1 MNNKKLLS
9 YMMVGIGFAG
19 LGAMVACQKKVEPV
33 PATTTAISAT
43 TAPTTAPTTMP
54 APVAVA
60 VPDAA
65 AMAADPAAALLGQ
78 SMNDVAGKPQALSQ
92 FKGKPLLVNFWAPWC
107 APCVKEMPELST
119 LATELKAKNVNVV
132 GVGID
137 TPTNI
142 LEFTTKYKISYP
154 IYVGGMVATDL
165 ARAFGNANASLPYTV
180 LIGAD
185 GKVVKTYL
193 GILKFDELRKDLA
206 TL

>member
-19 LGAMVACQKKVEPV
+19 LGAMVACQKKVEPA
-33 PATTTAISAT
+33 PATTTAMSA
-43 TAPTTAPTTMP
+43 TTAPTTMP

-119 LATELKAKNVNVV
+119 LATEVKAKNVNVV

>member
-19 LGAMVACQKKVEPV
+19 LGAMVACQKKVEPA
-33 PATTTAISAT
+33 PGTGSTTTATPA
-43 TAPTTAPTTMP
+43 TTAPTTMP

-142 LEFTTKYKISYP
+142 QEFTTKYKISYP